1 MPDVVRGAPTV
12 VLDAMRRD
20 GQAFNLEHV
29 VLRLTLEGNPVVF
42 SVPHLVFGDNLL
54 PDLKMTSSPGGG
66 LYQLRSNPS
75 FGVEILRYSL

>member
-1 MPDVVRGAPTV
+1 M
-12 VLDAMRRD
+12 
-20 GQAFNLEHV
+20 
-29 VLRLTLEGNPVVF
+29 VF

-66 LYQLRSNPS
+66 LYQLKSNPS